1 MEQHGEFNRIYEET
15 HRDILRYIVAKTSR
29 ADDVEDILQE
39 VYRSFYVHLCRNGAQ
54 SVRYERQY
62 LIAIAKKELVR
73 FYRNKSLK
81 AEREVMLTDDVEETA
96 EPLDEQFFTAEAAA
110 KTWEI
115 VRGEPLL
122 SYKAF
127 TLYYGFS
134 MRICDI
140 AQMIGITEPAAKQRL
155 QRTRNKI
162 RTELKTEL
170 NSELKTE
177 LKGERQ

>member
-1 MEQHGEFNRIYEET
+1 MEQYGEFNRIYEET
-15 HRDILRYIVAKTSR
+15 YRDVLRYIVAKTSR

-39 VYRSFYVHLCRNGAQ
+39 VYRSFYVRLCRGGAH
-54 SVRYERQY
+54 SVRNAKPY

-73 FYRNKSLK
+73 FYRNKRIK
-81 AEREVMLTDDVEETA
+81 AEREVALLDDAEEMA
-96 EPLDEQFFTAEAAA
+96 EPLDEQFFTNEAAA
-110 KTWEI
+110 RTWQI
-115 VRGEPLL
+115 VRNEPLL

-140 AQMIGITEPAAKQRL
+140 AREIDLTEPAVKQRL
-155 QRTRNKI
+155 MRTRNRI
-162 RTELKTEL
+162 RR
-170 NSELKTE
+170 E

>member
-1 MEQHGEFNRIYEET
+1 MEQHGEFNRVYEET
-15 HRDILRYIVAKTSR
+15 HREVLRFIVAKTNR

-39 VYRSFYVHLCRNGAQ
+39 VYRSFYVRLCRGGAQ
-54 SVRYERQY
+54 SVRRAKPY

-73 FYRNKSLK
+73 FYRNKQIK
-81 AEREVMLTDDVEETA
+81 AEREVFLADDAPESA
-96 EPLDEQFFTAEAAA
+96 EPLDERFFTNEAAA
-110 KTWEI
+110 RSWEI
-115 VRGEPLL
+115 VRIEPLL

-140 AQMIGITEPAAKQRL
+140 AREIGLTEPAVKQRL
-155 QRTRNKI
+155 MRTRNRI
-162 RTELKTEL
+162 RR
-170 NSELKTE
+170 E